1 MAALVCLFSLFL
13 IFDHFRRNVFFSFR
27 YKNNHNKRANCFT
40 SHHMGQL
47 LTKLLGGGGGRQTAA
62 ITTPRFG
69 DDENEDA
76 EDELCTPLWL
86 LVRRYPDVWGEVLKH
101 LNTTDI
107 KFLYDV
113 NRESR
118 FVIRRQ
124 GYVVRDTKFRIS
136 EFSSVSTLE
145 FAWENIPRK

>member
-1 MAALVCLFSLFL
+1 
-13 IFDHFRRNVFFSFR
+13 
-27 YKNNHNKRANCFT
+27 
-40 SHHMGQL
+40 MGQL
-47 LTKLLGGGGGRQTAA
+47 LTKLLGGGGRQTTTA
-62 ITTPRFG
+62 TPRFG
-69 DDENEDA
+69 DGNEFDA
-76 EDELCTPLWL
+76 EEEELCAPLWL

-124 GYVVRDTKFRIS
+124 G
-136 EFSSVSTLE
+136 
-145 FAWENIPRK
+145 